1 MELGHSTT
9 TIWSL
14 FGFSYSQHLSGG
26 SFHDWEFESELY
38 SSNWRPAGRKGDL
51 EPVVVW
57 SPERDM
63 TWQEDDNPGSA
74 EPRAGTKGGLRR
86 TVTQSVNCYSSLITP
101 VIKRPSQGRDEKTKQ
116 TQHSLRLQ
124 SNPITERGS
133 PQDWPTLHTRSNLFK
148 EQKIQLNH
156 FYCFIR

>member
-1 MELGHSTT
+1 MELGHSQ
-9 TIWSL
+9 L
-14 FGFSYSQHLSGG
+14 FGHFLASIFSTPFLWIISWLRVWIRIVFIKLKTSREERWSGRCCG
-26 SFHDWEFESELY
+26 
-38 SSNWRPAGRKGDL
+38 
-51 EPVVVW
+51 V

-63 TWQEDDNPGSA
+63 TWQEDDNPGSG

-86 TVTQSVNCYSSLITP
+86 TVTQSVNCYSSLITA
-101 VIKRPSQGRDEKTKQ
+101 VIKRPSEGSDEKTKQ

-133 PQDWPTLHTRSNLFK
+133 PQDWPSLHTRNNLFR
-148 EQKIQLNH
+148 EQKNQLNH